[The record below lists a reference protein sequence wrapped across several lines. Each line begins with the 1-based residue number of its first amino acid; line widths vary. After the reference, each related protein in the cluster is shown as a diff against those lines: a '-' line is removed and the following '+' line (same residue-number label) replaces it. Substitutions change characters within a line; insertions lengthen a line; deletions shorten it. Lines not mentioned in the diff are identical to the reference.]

1 MKAYL
6 ERYGDRI
13 NPILVKEVRA
23 ALRGRWFKTSF
34 AIVLCLATIASMGYV
49 MFAAPE
55 GGAASGPGYFAI
67 VLGCMGLALHGLVPF
82 SAMLSMNAESDEHTL
97 ELLQI
102 SGIPTARIVLGKLFA
117 ALIQAGL
124 VLSAFL
130 PFLTFAF
137 LLRGVGAGQ
146 IAITLVGSI
155 SACAAQCSFGIL
167 LGSLARARWARVL
180 FMFVFGL
187 FLLQTSSGG
196 VMFAVMFALAPGAA
210 SASTTGTAVTF
221 LVFFAATVFFAV
233 IAASRLAHPEENQS
247 TPMRLSVTLVLV
259 LGLVFVAFQ
268 GSLGAATV
276 VAGVTLGFVAI
287 PLMFMVTERERLPR
301 AVATHLPRWSRI
313 APLQAWLPGGGRGV
327 LYLVLNLSAFVA
339 VYGIL
344 VFARFGGGLG
354 GLGTVAGVQ
363 GNFAEIASVVLIAFV
378 FLGLPSAL
386 LTGFSDRLSGRS
398 AVRVMVLLVLGLS
411 AALPPLIGFF
421 VDRRQVADWLLL
433 AVPFRFNGDGSPE
446 SAGAVYMLGAL
457 AALTVLV
464 NVKRVANSFAEVRA
478 ARARVSAYAVE
489 VARAATES

>member
-1 MKAYL
+1 MSTFL
-6 ERYGDRI
+6 ERQGDRI

-55 GGAASGPGYFAI
+55 GGAASGPAYFAI

-146 IAITLVGSI
+146 IAVTLVGSI
-155 SACAAQCSFGIL
+155 GACAAQCSFGIL
-167 LGSLARARWARVL
+167 LGSLAKARWARVL
-180 FMFVFGL
+180 FMFLFAF
-187 FLLQTSSGG
+187 FLLQTSGWG
-196 VMFAVMFALAPGAA
+196 VMLAMMFALVPGAGGA
-210 SASTTGTAVTF
+210 ATTGSAVTF

-247 TPMRLSVTLVLV
+247 TPMRVSVTLVLV
-259 LGLVFVAFQ
+259 LGLALVAFQ
-268 GSLGAATV
+268 GSLGAALT

-287 PLMFMVTERERLPR
+287 PLIFVVTERERLPR
-301 AVATHLPRWSRI
+301 AVAAHLPRWSRI
-313 APLQAWLPGGGRGV
+313 APLQAWLPGGGRGA
-327 LYLVLNLSAFVA
+327 LYLVLNLGAFVA

-354 GLGTVAGVQ
+354 GLGSVAGAQ
-363 GNFAEIASVVLIAFV
+363 GNFASIASVVLLAIV

-386 LTGFSDRLSGRS
+386 LARFLDRGAGRAAARILVPALLLLS
-398 AVRVMVLLVLGLS
+398 VLLPLFLGF
-411 AALPPLIGFF
+411 LIGQGHS
-421 VDRRQVADWLLL
+421 DKWLLL
-433 AVPFRFNGDGSPE
+433 SIPDRFNPNGTPVDDWGP
-446 SAGAVYMLGAL
+446 VMMWMCAL
-457 AALTVLV
+457 SVLALIA
-464 NVKRVANSFAEVRA
+464 NVPRVVRSYAEVRS
-478 ARARVSAYAVE
+478 AREREGDAE